1 MQLETQSNSLKA
13 YGSRSSNLLDGRPE
27 DLVWE
32 ILSGIVVLTAFRL
45 AWILKRPVHKD
56 ITFYILPGLSNLR
69 KIVRYD
75 AGFSYVPYGLI
86 WYAINVP
93 IVRAVGYSGRLWIAV
108 LALIDTI
115 FLWYSSQSLGLTVFF
130 AYLLIG
136 TFQLLRAPW
145 NASIN
150 WLIILA
156 PVSWIFLLLAPIAKF
171 PVGLPLRVWT
181 YTERAIG
188 HQHNYI
194 YFGLLGTLWLI
205 VFNQM
210 YLYPEL
216 ENLMAVSLGIVW
228 SLILG
233 YAYLASRARRRESAA
248 KRAS

>member
-1 MQLETQSNSLKA
+1 MA
-13 YGSRSSNLLDGRPE
+13 
-27 DLVWE
+27 WE
-32 ILSGIVVLTAFRL
+32 ILSGIVVLTVFRL
-45 AWILKRPVHKD
+45 AWTLKRPVHKD

-93 IVRAVGYSGRLWIAV
+93 IVRAVRYSGGLWIAV
-108 LALIDTI
+108 LALIDTV
-115 FLWYSSQSLGLTVFF
+115 FLWYSSQALGLTVFF
-130 AYLLIG
+130 AYVLIG

-150 WLIILA
+150 WLIMLA

-181 YTERAIG
+181 STERAIG

-205 VFNQM
+205 VFNH
-210 YLYPEL
+210 LYFLIEI
-216 ENLMAVSLGIVW
+216 ENVLVVGLGIVW

-233 YAYLASRARRRESAA
+233 YAYLSSGARRRRSKSKE
-248 KRAS
+248 AS

>member
-1 MQLETQSNSLKA
+1 MA
-13 YGSRSSNLLDGRPE
+13 
-27 DLVWE
+27 WE
-32 ILSGIVVLTAFRL
+32 ILSGIVVLTVFRL
-45 AWILKRPVHKD
+45 AWTLKRPVHKD

-93 IVRAVGYSGRLWIAV
+93 IVRAVRYSGGLWIAV
-108 LALIDTI
+108 LALIDTV
-115 FLWYSSQSLGLTVFF
+115 FLWYSSQALGLTVFF
-130 AYLLIG
+130 AYVLIG

-150 WLIILA
+150 WLIMLA

-205 VFNQM
+205 VFNH
-210 YLYPEL
+210 LYFLIEI
-216 ENLMAVSLGIVW
+216 ENVLVVGLGIVW

-233 YAYLASRARRRESAA
+233 YAYLSSGARRRRSKSKE
-248 KRAS
+248 AS

>member
-1 MQLETQSNSLKA
+1 MA
-13 YGSRSSNLLDGRPE
+13 
-27 DLVWE
+27 WE
-32 ILSGIVVLTAFRL
+32 ILSGIALLTILRL
-45 AWILKRPVHKD
+45 VWILKRSVHKD

-75 AGFSYVPYGLI
+75 PGFSYVPYGLI

-93 IVRAVGYSGRLWIAV
+93 IVRAVRYSGRLWIAI

-115 FLWYSSQSLGLTVFF
+115 FLWYASQSLGLTVFL
-130 AYLLIG
+130 AYVLIG

-156 PVSWIFLLLAPIAKF
+156 PVSWIFLLLAPVAKF
-171 PVGLPLRVWT
+171 PVGLPLKVWT

-188 HQHNYI
+188 HQNNYI
-194 YFGLLGTLWLI
+194 YFGLLGTLWFI
-205 VFNQM
+205 VFNH
-210 YLYPEL
+210 LYFLLGIESL
-216 ENLMAVSLGIVW
+216 LVIGLGIVW

-233 YAYLASRARRRESAA
+233 YAYLSSRAGRQKSRA
-248 KRAS
+248 KEAS

>member
-1 MQLETQSNSLKA
+1 MA
-13 YGSRSSNLLDGRPE
+13 
-27 DLVWE
+27 VE
-32 ILSGIVVLTAFRL
+32 IIVTILAVTLFRV
-45 AWILKRPVHKD
+45 AWIVKRPVHKD

-75 AGFSYVPYGLI
+75 PDFSYVPYGLI

-93 IVRAVGYSGRLWIAV
+93 IVRLGRYNGRFWMGA
-108 LALIDTI
+108 LALIDSF
-115 FLWYSSQSLGLTVFF
+115 FLSYSQSLGLTVFV
-130 AYLLIG
+130 AYVLIG

-156 PVSWIFLLLAPIAKF
+156 PISWIFLLLAPIAKF

-205 VFNQM
+205 VFNH
-210 YLYPEL
+210 LYFLL
-216 ENLMAVSLGIVW
+216 EIESLLVIGLGIVW

-233 YAYLASRARRRESAA
+233 YAYLSSRARRQGSTGKE
-248 KRAS
+248 AS